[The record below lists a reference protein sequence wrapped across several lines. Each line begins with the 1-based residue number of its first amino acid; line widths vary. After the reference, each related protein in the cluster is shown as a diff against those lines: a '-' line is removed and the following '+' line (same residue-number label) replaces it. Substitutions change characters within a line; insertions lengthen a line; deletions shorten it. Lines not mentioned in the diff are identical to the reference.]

1 MKHAFLFSCII
12 CGALSFNS
20 CGGSDSIA
28 ERISA
33 AELALANENVDAT
46 RELCGEIIG
55 QKDRQT
61 IEAKQMARLSILYMQ
76 LNERTDAPEDVE
88 YAVQCFRE
96 AFKLNAD
103 SAKAFYSSLPVEQDK
118 YAMTLATIV
127 HTLDNPREIPA
138 DHDCD
143 PASTDA
149 DELHQMDT
157 ESGNCTTKE

>member
-46 RELCGEIIG
+46 RQLCGEIIG
-55 QKDRQT
+55 QKDRQSV
-61 IEAKQMARLSILYMQ
+61 EAKQMARLSILYMQ
-76 LNERTDAPEDVE
+76 LNERTDDPEDVE

-96 AFKLNAD
+96 AFKINAD
-103 SAKAFYSSLPVEQDK
+103 SAKAYYSSLPVEQDK

-138 DHDCD
+138 DNDCD
-143 PASTDA
+143 PTTTDA
-149 DELHQMDT
+149 DELQQMNAETDNSQP
-157 ESGNCTTKE
+157 E

>member
-149 DELHQMDT
+149 EELHQMDT

>member
-33 AELALANENVDAT
+33 AELSLANENVDAT
-46 RELCGEIIG
+46 RQLCGEIIG
-55 QKDRQT
+55 QKDRQSV
-61 IEAKQMARLSILYMQ
+61 EAKQMARLSILYMQ
-76 LNERTDAPEDVE
+76 LNERTDDPEDVE

-96 AFKLNAD
+96 AFKINAD
-103 SAKAFYSSLPVEQDK
+103 SAKAYYSSLPVEQDK

-143 PASTDA
+143 PATTDA
-149 DELHQMDT
+149 DELQQMNADT
-157 ESGNCTTKE
+157 VNSQPE

>member
-20 CGGSDSIA
+20 CGGSDSIG

-149 DELHQMDT
+149 EELHQMDT

>member
-143 PASTDA
+143 PESTDA

>member
-1 MKHAFLFSCII
+1 M
-12 CGALSFNS
+12 SFNS

>member
-12 CGALSFNS
+12 CCALSFNS

-46 RELCGEIIG
+46 RELCGELIG

>member
-33 AELALANENVDAT
+33 AELALANENVDAK
-46 RELCGEIIG
+46 RKRCGEIIG
-55 QKDRQT
+55 QKDRQSV
-61 IEAKQMARLSILYMQ
+61 EAKQMARLSILYMQ
-76 LNERTDAPEDVE
+76 LNERTDDPEDVE

-96 AFKLNAD
+96 AFKINAD
-103 SAKAFYSSLPVEQDK
+103 SAKAYYSSLPVEQDK

-143 PASTDA
+143 PTTTDA
-149 DELHQMDT
+149 DELQQMNAETDNSQP
-157 ESGNCTTKE
+157 E

>member
-138 DHDCD
+138 DHACD

-149 DELHQMDT
+149 DELHQMDI

>member
-46 RELCGEIIG
+46 RQLCGEIIG
-55 QKDRQT
+55 QKDRQSV
-61 IEAKQMARLSILYMQ
+61 EAKQMARLSILYMQ
-76 LNERTDAPEDVE
+76 LNERTDDPEDVE

-96 AFKLNAD
+96 AFKINAD
-103 SAKAFYSSLPVEQDK
+103 SAKAYYSSLPVEQDK

-127 HTLDNPREIPA
+127 HTLDNPREIHA

-143 PASTDA
+143 PTTTDA
-149 DELHQMDT
+149 DELQQMNAETDNSQP
-157 ESGNCTTKE
+157 E

>member
-149 DELHQMDT
+149 EELHRMDT

>member
-149 DELHQMDT
+149 EELHQMDT
-157 ESGNCTTKE
+157 ESGNCKTKE